1 MSRWVLYSSGQRYIE
16 KPFKDEQELER
27 LIIENS
33 NMFFGSRTFFLDL
46 KKKVEAKALGIS
58 VPDGLLIDFRD
69 PENPEFY
76 LVEIELASHDFY
88 KHIFPQITKFLAFF
102 KNPKSRTELIEKLFT
117 VINSDQELKHRFSQL
132 LGTKEIYKS
141 IKDIVENSQ
150 NILIILDE
158 HMPELREV
166 SEVYIDTWDKMV
178 RILVVKRYQAGD
190 STIIAMN
197 PDFEE
202 LGLEQP
208 PEDEDTERDGY
219 TETYH
224 LEGVEPKIVA
234 SYERIKQEIQQLDPQ
249 IRINPQK
256 YYISLRRDKNF
267 AYIKFRKKRMHIILT
282 MPYEEGRKI
291 INKHRLSSLSEGV
304 KKFYGADCCMIT
316 VEDDKNM
323 EEIIQALKKAYQLH
337 LNPSE

>member
-1 MSRWVLYSSGQRYIE
+1 M
-16 KPFKDEQELER
+16 
-27 LIIENS
+27 
-33 NMFFGSRTFFLDL
+33 
-46 KKKVEAKALGIS
+46 LGI
-58 VPDGLLIDFRD
+58 
-69 PENPEFY
+69 
-76 LVEIELASHDFY
+76 
-88 KHIFPQITKFLAFF
+88 
-102 KNPKSRTELIEKLFT
+102 
-117 VINSDQELKHRFSQL
+117 
-132 LGTKEIYKS
+132 KEVYKS

-166 SEVYIDTWDKMV
+166 SETYTDTWDKMV
-178 RILVVKRYQAGD
+178 RIIVVKRYQAGD

-202 LGLEQP
+202 LRLEQP
-208 PEDEDTERDGY
+208 PEDEDTVEPRY

-224 LEGVEPKIVA
+224 LEGVESKIVA
-234 SYERIKQEIQQLDPQ
+234 SYERIKQEIRQLDPQ

-267 AYIKFRKKRMHIILT
+267 AYIQFSKKRMHIILT

-304 KKFYGADCCMIT
+304 KKFYGADCCRIT
-316 VEDDKNM
+316 IEDDKNM

-337 LNPSE
+337 LNPSA